1 MEINPVL
8 NHTKMKKIRA
18 TLLLAL
24 CAIMFYACKKGNE
37 SDDIVEAIK
46 KEELTRK
53 INEIIPKQYQDT
65 LTKLGISLNLDV
77 TPPNMEG
84 AFAIKPVKLLKS
96 NRPEDPAS
104 LTFFDVI
111 VKFLSQ
117 DSDNNIKLIGKK
129 FLTDADTSI
138 VTAISGK
145 GNDFTIYGKVKSVS
159 GVNSAIFGII
169 ISGTK
174 DGALL
179 RNVRYGLI
187 NIDNKNGG
195 TRFIRQGEARAVFD
209 ADLVSESIPMF

>member
-1 MEINPVL
+1 
-8 NHTKMKKIRA
+8 MKTNQQNIKW
-18 TLLLAL
+18 LAL
-24 CAIMFYACKKGNE
+24 VLIAVTIFAACKKDKENE
-37 SDDIVEAIK
+37 EVVEAIK
-46 KEELTRK
+46 KEELVKK
-53 INEIIPKQYQDT
+53 IADIIPKEYQDT

-96 NRPEDPAS
+96 NRPEDPS
-104 LTFFDVI
+104 TLTFTDVT
-111 VKFLSQ
+111 VKFLAQ
-117 DSDNNIKLIGKK
+117 DSENNIKLIGKK

-159 GVNSAIFGII
+159 GANSAIFGII

-174 DGALL
+174 DGAIL

-209 ADLVSESIPMF
+209 SDLVSDAIPMF

>member
-1 MEINPVL
+1 MKRTKVVL
-8 NHTKMKKIRA
+8 FIS
-18 TLLLAL
+18 L
-24 CAIMFYACKKGNE
+24 CAVIFSSCKKGNE
-37 SDDIVEAIK
+37 NEEVVEAIK
-46 KEELTRK
+46 KEELKRK

-65 LTKLGISLNLDV
+65 LTKLGISLNLDA

-84 AFAIKPVKLLKS
+84 AFAIKPLKLLKS

-104 LTFFDVI
+104 LTFTDVT

-117 DSDNNIKLIGKK
+117 DSDNNIKLIGRK

-159 GVNSAIFGII
+159 GTNSAIFGII

-174 DGALL
+174 DGAVL

-209 ADLVSESIPMF
+209 TDLISENIQMF